1 MLLVKKIFAISLLL
15 VCTVFLNGS
24 GYKGTLPDLNREQPK
39 EETPLKFNLPAADVL
54 PLDKLTIPVMNNAPV
69 DKTKNQYVEE
79 MTDIIRQ
86 LERLK
91 EILDSDKSF
100 KNFVA
105 AANILNLTATNF
117 IEKFPDERFAQ
128 TNEKLS
134 NINYDTQQ
142 IKDYWIKINKNAP
155 YVSYYTTKGAYS
167 GAVLN
172 EQLNNFSKVLE
183 YAIQQIKDDVYILTR
198 AR

>member
-1 MLLVKKIFAISLLL
+1 MPLLWIELEKYSAS
-15 VCTVFLNGS
+15 
-24 GYKGTLPDLNREQPK
+24 PDL
-39 EETPLKFNLPAADVL
+39 
-54 PLDKLTIPVMNNAPV
+54 
-69 DKTKNQYVEE
+69 
-79 MTDIIRQ
+79 
-86 LERLK
+86 
-91 EILDSDKSF
+91 EILSG
-100 KNFVA
+100 V
-105 AANILNLTATNF
+105 NF
-117 IEKFPDERFAQ
+117 IEKFPDERFSQ

-172 EQLNNFSKVLE
+172 EQLNSFSKVLE